1 MATITETA
9 LQITATVPS
18 LTCNDIN
25 KSIQFYEALGF
36 AVEER
41 WEEEGKLRGAMLRAG
56 NARLGLDQ
64 DDWKKGRERVKG
76 VGMRLWYATTQ
87 DIDNLARRAKS
98 NGVKLTREPYTE
110 WGMHGFDVTDPDGF
124 LISISTEP
132 DKSST

>member
-36 AVEER
+36 AIEER

-64 DDWKKGRERVKG
+64 DDWKKGRDRVKG

>member
-1 MATITETA
+1 MATITESA
-9 LQITATVPS
+9 LQAKTTVAS
-18 LTCNDIN
+18 ITCNDLN
-25 KSIQFYEALGF
+25 KSLQFYEGLGF

-64 DDWKKGRERVKG
+64 DDWKKGRDRVKG
-76 VGMRLWYATTQ
+76 VGLRLWFATDQ
-87 DIDNLARRAKS
+87 DIDNLARRAKN
-98 NGVKLTREPYTE
+98 NGVKLTREPYNE

-132 DKSST
+132 EKQA